1 MSIPAALAIIAAAS
15 KIYSGVQEQKMY
27 NFQAE
32 QSRLKGQREELR
44 GRTQALNFNNQALD
58 VLRNQRKFYAAA
70 AARGAA
76 GGVDPF
82 SGSISDVMFQQG
94 VLSGRDFDVSRENA
108 VAALNAG
115 LEANLAL
122 QTQAGIYKEAG
133 RNALIG
139 SILEAGFSAYQGYEF
154 GTKLQTPGSPNAP
167 IERRTPTPVNSMN
180 EPAFPS
186 SAGFYR

>member
-1 MSIPAALAIIAAAS
+1 MSIPAALAIIAGAS
-15 KIYSGVQEQKMY
+15 KIYSGVQAQKMY

-44 GRTQALNFNNQALD
+44 GRIQALNFNNQALD

-108 VAALNAG
+108 IAALNAG
-115 LEANLAL
+115 LEANLAA

-133 RNALIG
+133 RSALMG
-139 SILEAGFSAYQGYEF
+139 SILEAGFSAYQGYQF
-154 GTKLQTPGSPNAP
+154 GKDLMAPTGADVP
-167 IERRTPTPVNSMN
+167 IESRTPTPVEQINA
-180 EPAFPS
+180 PTFPS

>member
-1 MSIPAALAIIAAAS
+1 MSIPAALAIIAGAS

-44 GRTQALNFNNQALD
+44 GRIQALNFNNQALD

-94 VLSGRDFDVSRENA
+94 VLSGRDFDISRENA

-115 LEANLAL
+115 LEANLAA
-122 QTQAGIYKEAG
+122 QTQAGMYKEAG
-133 RNALIG
+133 RSALMG
-139 SILEAGFSAYQGYEF
+139 SILEAGFSAYQGYKF
-154 GTKLQTPGSPNAP
+154 GTELRTPGSPNAT
-167 IERRTPTPVNSMN
+167 IERRTPTPVSSMN

>member
-1 MSIPAALAIIAAAS
+1 MSIPAALAIVAAAS
-15 KIYSGVQEQKMY
+15 KIYGGVQQQKMY

-32 QSRLKGQREELR
+32 QSRLQGQRQELK
-44 GRTQALNFNNQALD
+44 GRMQALNFNNQALD
-58 VLRNQRKFYAAA
+58 VLKNQRKFYAAA

-94 VLSGRDFDVSRENA
+94 VLSGRDFDISRENA
-108 VAALNAG
+108 IASLNAG

-133 RNALIG
+133 RSALMG
-139 SILEAGFSAYQGYEF
+139 SILEAGMSAYQGYQF
-154 GTKLQTPGSPNAP
+154 GKELQSPGSPNAP
-167 IERRTPTPVNSMN
+167 IEVRTPTPIGQTNA
-180 EPAFPS
+180 PTFPS